1 MKESLSYV
9 LLTPYTV
16 AKSRTGGVLSR
27 LLSQSNLSLVGA
39 QIIAFDEGLAK
50 AYAESLLTQTRPEYP
65 AAMHLLA
72 SYVEKSVGPN
82 GGRPHRTLML
92 IFRGVDPCKQLSD
105 ICGAL
110 YSENRG
116 LESFTGETIRD
127 TYADLIYDK
136 QNKNRIT
143 YFEPAILTPR
153 LQAHADSFFKLLAP
167 WLPGQ
172 PNIVENMTY
181 PHPNQVERTLVII
194 KPDNWRYASSRPGTI
209 LDMFSRTGLRIVGVK
224 VMRLSVAQAMEFY
237 GPVRESLKEK
247 LSGVIAKKGKE
258 LLEKKFSIT
267 LSEESLE
274 SLEKGFGQE
283 YAIDQFEQI
292 VEFMS
297 GSRPSATPVEKLD
310 EPGSVQCMIIVYEGE
325 NATSRIRDVLGPTD
339 PHKAPEGT
347 IRRELGTDIMVNT
360 AHASDSP
367 QSYQREIKVLAFH
380 TNGCSEIINS
390 YVKML

>member
-1 MKESLSYV
+1 MKETLSYV

-27 LLSQSNLSLVGA
+27 LLSQTNLALVGA
-39 QIIAFDEGLAK
+39 QIIAFDDALAK
-50 AYAESLLTQTRPEYP
+50 AYAESLRSQTRPEFP
-65 AAMHLLA
+65 SAMNLLA
-72 SYVEKSVGPN
+72 SYVERNIGPD

-92 IFRGVDPCKQLSD
+92 IFRGVNPCKQLSD

-110 YSENRG
+110 YAENRG
-116 LESFTGETIRD
+116 IESITGETIRD

-136 QNKNRIT
+136 ENKNRIT

-153 LQAHADSFFKLLAP
+153 LQEHADSFFELLAP

-172 PNIVENMTY
+172 PNIVENISH
-181 PHPNQVERTLVII
+181 PHKVERTLVII

-209 LDMFSRTGLRIVGVK
+209 IDMFSRTGLRIVGVK
-224 VMRLSVAQAMEFY
+224 VMRLSVSQAMEFY
-237 GPVRESLKEK
+237 GPVKDNLKKK
-247 LSGVIAKKGKE
+247 LPGVIAQQGKE
-258 LLEKKFSIT
+258 LLEESLSLT
-267 LSEESLE
+267 LSDETLKSLE
-274 SLEKGFGQE
+274 EGLGVD

-297 GSRPSATPVEKLD
+297 GTRPSATPVEKLD
-310 EPGSVQCMIIVYEGE
+310 EPGSVQCMILVYEGV
-325 NATSRIRDVLGPTD
+325 NATERIRDVLGPTD
-339 PHKAPEGT
+339 PLKAPEGT

-360 AHASDSP
+360 AHASDSGE
-367 QSYQREIKVLAFH
+367 SYLREMNVVAFH
-380 TNGCSEIINS
+380 TNGCSEIINT

>member
-1 MKESLSYV
+1 MKETLSYV

-27 LLSQSNLSLVGA
+27 LLSQTNLSLVGA
-39 QIIAFDEGLAK
+39 QIIAFDDVLAK
-50 AYAESLLTQTRPEYP
+50 AYADSLRSQTRPEFP
-65 AAMHLLA
+65 SAMNLLA
-72 SYVEKSVGPN
+72 SYVERNIGPD

-92 IFRGVDPCKQLSD
+92 IFRGVNPCKQLSD

-116 LESFTGETIRD
+116 IESITGETIRD

-143 YFEPAILTPR
+143 YFEPAIVTPR
-153 LQAHADSFFKLLAP
+153 LQEHADSFFELLAP

-172 PNIVENMTY
+172 PNIVENIS
-181 PHPNQVERTLVII
+181 HRHRVERTLVII

-209 LDMFSRTGLRIVGVK
+209 IDMFSRTGLRIVGVK
-224 VMRLSVAQAMEFY
+224 VMRLSVSQAMEFY
-237 GPVRESLKEK
+237 GPVKENLKKK
-247 LSGVIAKKGKE
+247 LSGVIAQQGKE
-258 LLEKKFSIT
+258 LLEERLSIT
-267 LSEESLE
+267 LSDETLKSLEES
-274 SLEKGFGQE
+274 FGVD

-297 GSRPSATPVEKLD
+297 GTRPSATSIEKLD
-310 EPGSVQCMIIVYEGE
+310 EPGSVQCMILVYEGE
-325 NATSRIRDVLGPTD
+325 NATERIRDVLGPTD
-339 PHKAPEGT
+339 PLKAPEGT

-360 AHASDSP
+360 AHASDSTE
-367 QSYQREIKVLAFH
+367 SYLREMNVVAFH
-380 TNGCSEIINS
+380 TNGCSEIINT